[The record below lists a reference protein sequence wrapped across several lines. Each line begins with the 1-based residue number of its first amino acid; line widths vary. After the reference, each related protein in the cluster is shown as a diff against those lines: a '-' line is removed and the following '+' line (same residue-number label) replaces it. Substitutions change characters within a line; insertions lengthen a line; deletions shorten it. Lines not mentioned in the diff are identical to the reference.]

1 MNTTIVKPLI
11 PTTFGKD
18 FVYNPY
24 PVYEQLLNEGR
35 IFLIEGKINTWI
47 LPQYDDILALFKTKN
62 LSSARSLFL
71 TESFSEEEKKEV
83 SEFMRLISMWLVF
96 EDGATHIRLRRF
108 LNKGISTFLSKNV
121 IDHIKLI
128 VSKLIDNLKGK
139 KEANLVGEFAQRIPA
154 IVMIHSLGVPE
165 KDYEKFMLWAEEITN
180 FYGTAM
186 KPRIE
191 DGRIAQIALVSM
203 TNYFKEMI
211 EERRIAPKDDL
222 ISFMIAQNKEEEI
235 LTDDELL
242 ALIANLLFAGYET
255 TGHLIG
261 NGIYT
266 LLKNPDEKMKILKD
280 PSLMPSAFEEIL
292 RYESAAQVLG
302 RVAACD
308 FEIYDQV
315 IKKGEKILLLIGA
328 ANTDA
333 SKFEDPRKFIIE
345 RKFEFRPLSFG
356 AGSHQCPGA
365 DPSRIEV
372 IEAIE
377 QLFRAFPNMKLKDS
391 EPNWRTSNPAFR
403 GLKELNVLLS

>member
-1 MNTTIVKPLI
+1 MSIETVKLLA

-24 PVYEQLLNEGR
+24 PVYEQLLQEGN

-62 LSSARSLFL
+62 LSSARSFFL
-71 TESFSEEEKKEV
+71 TETFSDEEKQEI

-96 EDGATHIRLRRF
+96 EDGATHIKMRRF
-108 LNKGISTFLSKNV
+108 LNKGIAVFLSKN
-121 IDHIKLI
+121 IIEHISMI
-128 VSKLIDNLKGK
+128 VKKLIDNLKTK
-139 KEANLVGEFAQRIPA
+139 KEANLVKDFAQRIPA

-165 KDYEKFMLWAEEITN
+165 KDYEKFMEWTEDITN

-186 KPRIE
+186 RPSIA
-191 DGRIAQIALVSM
+191 DGRIAQVALVSM
-203 TNYFKEMI
+203 TNYFKDMI
-211 EERRIAPKDDL
+211 EERQTEPKDDL
-222 ISFMIAQNKEEEI
+222 ISFMIAQNKEEEV
-235 LTDDELL
+235 LSNDELV

-266 LLKNPDEKMKILKD
+266 LLKNPTEKNKLLNNF
-280 PSLMPSAFEEIL
+280 SLMSVVFEEIL

-308 FEIYDQV
+308 FQVYDQV

-333 SKFEDPRKFIIE
+333 SKFENPRQFNIE
-345 RKFEFRPLSFG
+345 RTFDFRPLSFG

-372 IEAIE
+372 AEAIK
-377 QLFRAFPNMKLKDS
+377 QLFQAFPNMSLTDT

-403 GLKELNVLLS
+403 GLKELNVSLR